1 MTENEE
7 VKTRKAN
14 LEKLKKKLSDLKL
27 TRKRLKKDR
36 LIFKWKLDASDEI
49 KRKKL
54 TGIETPEPGRPQ
66 KLDSAELIE
75 IICRNAIPGSC
86 HTREKTQ

>member
-7 VKTRKAN
+7 VKTQKAN

-36 LIFKWKLDASDEI
+36 HDF
-49 KRKKL
+49 
-54 TGIETPEPGRPQ
+54 
-66 KLDSAELIE
+66 
-75 IICRNAIPGSC
+75 
-86 HTREKTQ
+86 